1 MQPERAARIAD
12 IVEQALDVQIGQRGP
27 LLVEL
32 CGEDRELFVEV
43 ASLLHFQE
51 KARDFIEK
59 PAVETVA
66 EILAGD
72 RCGLQTGD
80 TLNGYTILSL
90 LGEGGMG
97 EVYLANDSSL
107 GRKVAIKV
115 LKFGMGTANFIRH
128 FKEEERI
135 LAGLTHS
142 NIAQL
147 YGGALTRNGLP
158 YFVMEYVDG
167 KRLDHYCR
175 DNASLI
181 PQRLELF
188 RKICSAVAYAHQR
201 LVIHRDLKPANIRV
215 TLEGEPKLLD
225 FGIAKLI
232 DPGTAAMEQTMTFAT
247 VMTPEYASPEQV
259 RGETMTTASDVYS
272 LGVVLYELLT
282 EKRPYKVDNRT
293 PTAIARAITDQ
304 EPTKPSTAIAKG
316 DGNSKTGN
324 LNPKTLRGDLDNI
337 VLKALRKEPE
347 RRYASVNQ
355 FSEDI
360 RRYLEGRPVTARRDT
375 FSYRAEKF
383 IKRNKIGVLAAT
395 IILFSLI
402 AGIFATTFEARR
414 ANRRFNEVRSLA
426 NSLMF
431 EIHDSVKDLQGS
443 TPTRRL
449 IVNRALEYLDSLA
462 REAGRN
468 SSLQRELATAYE
480 KIGDIQGNPYN
491 ANLGDTEGALTSYRK
506 ALAIREALKDNRD
519 VDLAM
524 EMGRSYRALGDILEQ
539 KGNVAATIENYRRSL
554 SIFQKLATANPENFA
569 VQDEYARAQEVL
581 GDGLGRTDLKEER
594 LKAFQ
599 SALLI
604 RQQLRTQRPNDMKLR
619 RSIALNFLKMGGAA
633 DPKDPQ
639 AADNVRRGIAILEK
653 FAAEDPNNE
662 RSYREVG
669 YGYYQLGQV
678 EFAAGNFSGALDSR
692 RKAFTI
698 REKVAEQDPKNVQAR
713 FDLGVA
719 HGDLAE
725 ALAATGEYSQ
735 ALGHAQQALST
746 LQGLAAADPTN
757 AVYQR
762 NVGLCYEK
770 FGETYEKLG
779 ADQKHPP
786 SQRLKDWADART
798 WYRKGVELF
807 SKLRDRGTLM
817 PADSEQPQEFSAK
830 IQECDDAIAQLKR

>member
-1 MQPERAARIAD
+1 
-12 IVEQALDVQIGQRGP
+12 
-27 LLVEL
+27 
-32 CGEDRELFVEV
+32 
-43 ASLLHFQE
+43 
-51 KARDFIEK
+51 
-59 PAVETVA
+59 
-66 EILAGD
+66 
-72 RCGLQTGD
+72 
-80 TLNGYTILSL
+80 
-90 LGEGGMG
+90 
-97 EVYLANDSSL
+97 
-107 GRKVAIKV
+107 
-115 LKFGMGTANFIRH
+115 MGTTNIIRQ
-128 FKEEERI
+128 FEQEERI
-135 LAGLTHS
+135 LAGLTHP
-142 NIAQL
+142 NIARL
-147 YGGALTRNGLP
+147 YGGDVTANGLP

-167 KRLDHYCR
+167 KRLDDYCR
-175 DNASLI
+175 DNSLPI

-225 FGIAKLI
+225 FGIAKLL
-232 DPGTAAMEQTMTFAT
+232 DPATSAIEQTMTFAA
-247 VMTPEYASPEQV
+247 VMTPEYASPEQI
-259 RGETMTTASDVYS
+259 RGEIITTSTDVYS

-282 EKRPYKVDNRT
+282 GQKPYKIENRT
-293 PTAIARAITDQ
+293 PTAVARAITDQ
-304 EPTKPSTAIAKG
+304 EPTKPSAAVARSQKPQT
-316 DGNSKTGN
+316 KTQ
-324 LNPKTLRGDLDNI
+324 KSLRGDLDNI
-337 VLKALRKEPE
+337 ALKALRKEPE
-347 RRYASVNQ
+347 RRYPSVGQ
-355 FSEDI
+355 FSEDV

-375 FSYRAEKF
+375 VSYRAEKF
-383 IKRNKIGVLAAT
+383 IKRNKIAVAAAT
-395 IILFSLI
+395 LIVLSLI
-402 AGIFATTFEARR
+402 AGIFATTVEARR
-414 ANRRFNEVRSLA
+414 ANRRFNEVRRLA

-462 REAGRN
+462 REAGGN

-506 ALAIREALKDNRD
+506 ALAIREALKDDRD

-539 KGNVAATIENYRRSL
+539 KGNVAATIDNYRRSL

-569 VQDEYARAQEVL
+569 VQDEYARAQEVF
-581 GDGLGRTDLKEER
+581 GDGLARTDLKEER
-594 LKAFQ
+594 LKSFQ
-599 SALLI
+599 SALSI
-604 RQQLRTQRPNDMKLR
+604 RQQLRAQRPNDLKLR

-633 DPKDPQ
+633 DPKNPQ
-639 AADNVRRGIAILEK
+639 AADNVRRAIAMLEK
-653 FAAEDPNNE
+653 FAAEDPNSE
-662 RSYREVG
+662 RAYREVG

-678 EFAAGNFSGALDSR
+678 EFAVGNFAGALDSR

-725 ALAATGEYSQ
+725 ALTATGEYSQ
-735 ALGHAQQALST
+735 ALGHAQQALSI

-770 FGETYEKLG
+770 FGQTYKRLG
-779 ADQKHPP
+779 ADQKRPAP
-786 SQRLKDWADART
+786 QRLKDWADART
-798 WYRKGVELF
+798 WYRKGEELF
-807 SKLRDRGTLM
+807 WKLRDRGTLM

-830 IQECDDAIAQLKR
+830 IQECDTAIAQLKK